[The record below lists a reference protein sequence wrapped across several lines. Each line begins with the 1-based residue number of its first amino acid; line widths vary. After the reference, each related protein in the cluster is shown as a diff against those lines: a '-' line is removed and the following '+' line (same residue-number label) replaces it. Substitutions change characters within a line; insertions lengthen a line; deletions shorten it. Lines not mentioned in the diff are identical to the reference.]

1 MCAYSRKVESTNVAA
16 LYDHPQP
23 NRSDLREFNM
33 SDGLIYQFGAMGNYS
48 RSNPE
53 IGHERLKLKVLI
65 CVCMYNEGQ
74 TAINLTLNGV
84 YENLPNLEKEGIAA
98 D

>member
-1 MCAYSRKVESTNVAA
+1 MN
-16 LYDHPQP
+16 
-23 NRSDLREFNM
+23 
-33 SDGLIYQFGAMGNYS
+33 DGLIYQFGAMGNYS

-53 IGHERLKLKVLI
+53 IGQERLKLKALI

-74 TAINLTLNGV
+74 TAINLTLNGI
-84 YENLPNLEKEGIAA
+84 YENLPKLEREGIAA